1 MVETREMVTSVGTLV
16 CAVGIGFSCK
26 PAMLPSSVMAE
37 LVRLRRSCPKVRKG
51 NYRMVNPLQK

>member
-1 MVETREMVTSVGTLV
+1 MVETIEMVTAAGML
-16 CAVGIGFSCK
+16 AYALGIGFSCK

-37 LVRLRRSCPKVRKG
+37 LVRLRRSCPKVRKS